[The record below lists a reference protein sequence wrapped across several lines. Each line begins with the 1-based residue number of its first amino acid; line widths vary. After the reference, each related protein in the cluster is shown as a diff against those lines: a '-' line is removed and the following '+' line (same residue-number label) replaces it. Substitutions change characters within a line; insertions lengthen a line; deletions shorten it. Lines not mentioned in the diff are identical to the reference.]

1 MRTHRLGWTAWA
13 RPADIADLLRLSVPI
28 AFSRMSQM
36 LMAVTDAIVLGQH
49 APGELPYILNS
60 WLPMGVSLG
69 LGLGVL
75 LGVQV
80 LTSEL
85 LGVGREQES
94 GRIFR
99 RGLRTSVWLGFLLMA
114 VVYFSADALFS
125 WLFVEIA
132 PPADVVDQV
141 SPEAVAASVADVTQV
156 LSFGLVGFMI
166 STVCGYYLE
175 ALRRPLLVSC
185 VMYLGVFVN
194 AGIDLA
200 LVGGYW
206 GFERMGAEGV
216 AWATTGSRWFITL
229 LLLGAVLLLTPAL
242 KKAPAGPA
250 DEAGRQLSVGTG
262 TAISNVAEWGGFNL
276 TFVIA
281 TWISL
286 AANSVYG
293 YAIQIMGLCFMF
305 YLGIATATSV
315 RVAEAF
321 GRRNFE
327 EMRDAGRLGVAATI
341 LMGVGL
347 GIVLIVFNDTLAGFL
362 VKEDA
367 VINGVH
373 LVSGIAALLVMASV
387 VTVFDGLQ
395 ATASFALRA
404 QEIVWSPSL
413 IHIGSFFL
421 VMLPACYWLGI
432 VESRGARGMMEGVF
446 IGVFTAGVLQTVLL
460 EWKTARQPSRRA
472 V

>member
-1 MRTHRLGWTAWA
+1 MRTHRLGWPAWA

-28 AFSRMSQM
+28 AFTRMSQM
-36 LMAVTDAIVLGQH
+36 LMAVTDAIVLGQY
-49 APGELPYILNS
+49 APGELPFILNS

-85 LGVGREQES
+85 LGVGRERES

-99 RGLRTSVWLGFLLMA
+99 RGLWTSVLLGLGLTGL
-114 VVYFSADALFS
+114 VYFSADALFG
-125 WLFVEIA
+125 WLFVDIA
-132 PPADVVDQV
+132 PASDMAETADPQ
-141 SPEAVAASVADVTQV
+141 SVADSVAGVTRI
-156 LSFGLVGFMI
+156 LSYGLVGFMI
-166 STVCGYYLE
+166 STVCGFYLE
-175 ALRRPLLVSC
+175 ALRRPVLVSC
-185 VMYLGVFVN
+185 VMYLGVIVN
-194 AGIDLA
+194 VVIDLA

-206 GFERMGAEGV
+206 GFAPMGAEGV
-216 AWATTGSRWFITL
+216 AWATTGSRLLITIL
-229 LLLGAVLLLTPAL
+229 LLLAVLALTPAL
-242 KKAPAGPA
+242 RPSPKGPA
-250 DEAGRQLSVGTG
+250 DEARRQLSVGTG

-276 TFVIA
+276 SYVIA

-315 RVAEAF
+315 RVAEAY
-321 GRRNFE
+321 GRRNLN

-341 LMGVGL
+341 LMGAGL
-347 GIVLIVFNDTLAGFL
+347 GIILILFNETLAGLL
-362 VKEDA
+362 VKDDA
-367 VINGVH
+367 VLNGVH
-373 LVSGIAALLVMASV
+373 LVSGIAALLVMVSLA
-387 VTVFDGLQ
+387 TVFDGLQ

-432 VESRGARGMMEGVF
+432 VEGRGAQGMMEGVLA
-446 IGVFTAGVLQTVLL
+446 GVVTAGTLQTLLL